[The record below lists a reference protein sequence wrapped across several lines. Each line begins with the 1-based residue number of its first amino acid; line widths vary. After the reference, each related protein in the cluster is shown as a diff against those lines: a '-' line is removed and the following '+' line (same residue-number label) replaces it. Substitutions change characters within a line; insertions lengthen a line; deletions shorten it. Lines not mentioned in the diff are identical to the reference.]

1 MSSDDESDRDPLS
14 FFSARFDAAR
24 ALREAARVR
33 VPVRVKPFAYLDRCR
48 YLLPPDDALHLVPP
62 ASRPSKEAPSGASTT
77 TTTTTTLATT
87 TATAPPDAA
96 AESVVRLS
104 VSNTLHDMMAP
115 LTAGRFALLS
125 LLRDE
130 RAPVLVTLHPDERGV
145 LLSYTGTLELFD
157 RRGNVVLVDAL
168 ELPTRRVV
176 PHVLL
181 SGQRV
186 QSVVR
191 KPAV

>member
-1 MSSDDESDRDPLS
+1 MSYSSDSEEEDRDPLS

-24 ALREAARVR
+24 ALREAPRVR

-48 YLLPPDDALHLVPP
+48 YLLTPDDPLHLVPP
-62 ASRPSKEAPSGASTT
+62 APRSS
-77 TTTTTTLATT
+77 
-87 TATAPPDAA
+87 AA
-96 AESVVRLS
+96 APLKDSLPTPIVAAAPTEAAHDPAERLS
-104 VSNTLHDMMAP
+104 VSTTLHDMMAP
-115 LTAGRFALLS
+115 LNTGRFALLA

-130 RAPVLVTLHPDERGV
+130 RAPALVTLRPDDRGV
-145 LLSYTGTLELFD
+145 VLSYTGTLELYD
-157 RRGNVVLVDAL
+157 RRGNLVLVDAL
-168 ELPTRRVV
+168 ELPTQRAV

-191 KPAV
+191 KPLV